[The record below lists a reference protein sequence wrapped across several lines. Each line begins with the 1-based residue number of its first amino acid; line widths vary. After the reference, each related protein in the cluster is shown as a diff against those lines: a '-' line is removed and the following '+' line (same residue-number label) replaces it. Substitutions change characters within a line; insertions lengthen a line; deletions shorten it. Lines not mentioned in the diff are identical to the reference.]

1 METGMLYL
9 GVDQSENHS
18 AFAFVNMEAEV
29 VRVLPVILAGVYGG
43 ERLHRIEEAF
53 LTFIKGV
60 DQIRGAIEGFSV
72 GSTNRPFDL
81 GEVSGTI
88 RAAYYRTYRQEFK
101 VVPPCNL
108 KKFACNLSHAPK
120 AVILSSVKS
129 NWGYETSDDN
139 IADAVVLAQ
148 MARAFHLNK
157 YTHRYQREA
166 LATLDVPKPKK
177 LLPPRSKD
185 NL

>member
-1 METGMLYL
+1 MLYL

-18 AFAFVNMEAEV
+18 AFALVNMEAAV
-29 VRVLPVILAGVYGG
+29 VRVVPVILAGVYGA
-43 ERLHRIEEAF
+43 ERLHRIETAF
-53 LTFIKGV
+53 LTFIQGV
-60 DQIRGAIEGFSV
+60 QQLRGAIEGFSV

-88 RAAYYRTYRQEFK
+88 RVAFYREHKQELK

-120 AVILSSVKS
+120 NVILSSVKS
-129 NWGYETSDDN
+129 QWGYDTQDDN
-139 IADAVVLAQ
+139 IADAIVLAQ
-148 MARAFHLNK
+148 MARANHLNIFS
-157 YTHRYQREA
+157 HRYQREA
-166 LATLDVPKPKK
+166 LATLDLPKAKK